1 MGRMSA
7 TIPPWISTRRIARES
22 SGTCAMEAGRAPALA
37 SIPMT
42 WEEGSH
48 RKEYTY
54 KKTGG
59 TGKYEGLSGGGTYMY
74 ESLTDKLFGGRYKD
88 KLELP

>member
-1 MGRMSA
+1 
-7 TIPPWISTRRIARES
+7 
-22 SGTCAMEAGRAPALA
+22 MEAGRAPALA

-74 ESLTDKLFGGRYKD
+74 ESLTDKLFGGRYKG
-88 KLELP
+88 KLELS